1 MALTPERKV
10 KDKVV
15 AALKKHGAYYFS
27 PPSNGF
33 GRAGVPDIIVCLH
46 GWFVAIE
53 CKAGNNKPTP
63 LQLREL
69 NNIEKAGGIAMVINE
84 TNIHLV
90 DDVMQ
95 RIKEHHAHENT
106 TLPTTG
112 TTALDAG
119 NSG

>member
-1 MALTPERKV
+1 MARTPEGKV

-15 AALKKHGAYYFS
+15 AVLKKHGAYYFS

-33 GRAGVPDIIVCLH
+33 GRAGIPDIIACLH
-46 GWFVAIE
+46 GWFIAIE
-53 CKAGNNKPTP
+53 CKAGSNKCTP

-69 NNIEKAGGIAMVINE
+69 DKIDNAEGFAMVVNE

-95 RIKEHHAHENT
+95 RIKDHHAHENT
-106 TLPTTG
+106 TLSTTG
-112 TTALDAG
+112 TTASDVG

>member
-33 GRAGVPDIIVCLH
+33 GRAGIPDIIVCLH

-53 CKAGNNKPTP
+53 CKAGNNKPTL

-69 NNIEKAGGIAMVINE
+69 NNIEKAGGIAVVINE
-84 TNIHLV
+84 INTHLV
-90 DDVMQ
+90 DKLMQ
-95 RIKEHHAHENT
+95 HIKDCHAHENT

-112 TTALDAG
+112 TTASDVG